1 MQQLTYENDFAAW
14 AFQQAGL
21 MRAGKLNDLDLL
33 NLIEEMES
41 MGRSEHRQLESR
53 FAVLVG
59 HLLKWQYQPERQ
71 GNSWRRTINAQRKSI
86 MKLLKDSPSLKA
98 HFDDGDWLKDV
109 WESAVTLAMAET
121 DLDIFPE
128 TPVWTIKEILDPD
141 FFPEHQ

>member
-1 MQQLTYENDFAAW
+1 MQTITYENDFAAW

-21 MRAGKLNDLDLL
+21 MRAGKLNHLDLL

-53 FAVLVG
+53 FTVLVG
-59 HLLKWQYQPERQ
+59 HLLKRRYQAERR

-98 HFDDGDWLKDV
+98 HFDDAGWLDDV
-109 WESAVTLAMAET
+109 WDGAVTLAMSET
-121 DLDIFPE
+121 ELDVFPE
-128 TPVWTIKEILDPD
+128 TPVWRIAEILNPD
-141 FFPEHQ
+141 FFPE

>member
-1 MQQLTYENDFAAW
+1 MQTVRYENDFAAW

-21 MRAGKLNDLDLL
+21 MRAGKLNHLDLL

-53 FAVLVG
+53 LSVLIG
-59 HLLKWQYQPERQ
+59 HLLKWKYQPERQ
-71 GNSWRRTINAQRKSI
+71 GNSWRRTINAQRKSV

-98 HFDDGDWLKDV
+98 HFDDEEWLNDV
-109 WESAVTLAMAET
+109 WDSAVTLAMSET

-128 TPVWTIKEILDPD
+128 QPIWTIAKILDND
-141 FFPEHQ
+141 FLPE